1 MLLNN
6 NLNMV
11 AELIDSAAE
20 TKRIIRQNFAWSLGY
35 NVLTVPIAA
44 AGLIP
49 PYIAAIG
56 MSLSSLIVVCNALRL
71 LKTKR

>member
-1 MLLNN
+1 
-6 NLNMV
+6 
-11 AELIDSAAE
+11 
-20 TKRIIRQNFAWSLGY
+20 
-35 NVLTVPIAA
+35 VLTVPIAA